1 MPDNVGDTTNE
12 SLLWVKFLEG
22 NTDAFETIIKL
33 FYNDMYYYGLCFT
46 KDVYLLKDAIQD
58 IFLTLW
64 KNRATIGKTT
74 VVKFYLLK
82 SLRRKLA
89 EQINQ
94 GKKYMLKADTKDF
107 DNLFEL
113 QLNKEDA
120 IIHDETNSAIT
131 EQLRKA
137 IKKLSKRQQEIIFL
151 RFYNNAGFNEIA
163 DTMNLNH
170 QSVYNLLH
178 NAINRLKDIT
188 HKKEKSANP
197 GINDLFILLL
207 LAGCSK
213 IFS

>member
-1 MPDNVGDTTNE
+1 MPDNSYDTTNE

-22 NTDAFETIIKL
+22 NTHAFETIIKL
-33 FYNDMYYYGLCFT
+33 FYNDMYHYGFCFT

-74 VVKFYLLK
+74 AVKFYLLK

-89 EQINQ
+89 EHINQ
-94 GKKYMLKADTKDF
+94 GKRYSLKADNKDF
-107 DNLFEL
+107 ENLFEL

-120 IIHDETNSAIT
+120 IIYDETNSAIT
-131 EQLRKA
+131 EQLRNA
-137 IKKLSKRQQEIIFL
+137 VKKLSKRQQEIIFL

-163 DTMNLNH
+163 DTMNLSH

-178 NAINRLKDIT
+178 NSINRLKDIT
-188 HKKEKSANP
+188 HQKEKSANP
-197 GINDLFILLL
+197 RTLDPLILLL
-207 LAGCSK
+207 IVGCSEN
-213 IFS
+213 FF